1 MRFLALT
8 SLLALASASPIAA
21 RNKTESRYAI
31 MDNDWSGAAS
41 FVPLLM
47 TLKAGVEVL
56 GLVSGT
62 HEHRDSP

>member
-1 MRFLALT
+1 
-8 SLLALASASPIAA
+8 
-21 RNKTESRYAI
+21 